1 VTIHYSKGE
10 TNMARRT
17 LLAVSIER
25 HVRLILLTYAVL
37 ALLPIHANA
46 VIANSETK
54 SLEPTTEEV
63 TFANEKDVLAGT
75 LYLPREVESC
85 PAVVLLTGSNRG
97 PRGPLLARIAKHFA
111 RNGIAVLHYDSPG
124 TGKSTGNTL
133 LQSRADRAHEA
144 AEAIRFLRTKRGIDP
159 KHIGL
164 WGGSEGAS
172 IALLAAAMY
181 PQDVSFV
188 VPVSGG
194 VGGSLFEG
202 MHHSAECFAVDHDL
216 TLDEMQKI
224 LTFEQLTYVFLTGL
238 NMLEWPLVET
248 RVKRWPDEPW
258 AEFIELSRMRIRS
271 TTLTMEEKQTVTRL
285 LKHVMSAFIEAKWSK
300 LMPFQKEQVKLI
312 MNMDARQ
319 LFAFL
324 ETPRLAE
331 AWDWDLRRRAEK
343 VKCPVLAIYGEDDR
357 QVPPNLNATRL
368 REYLSE
374 ANNGDFE
381 VIVMPRAN
389 HVLARTG
396 SGLDGDF
403 IPGYLDKM
411 TAWIRAHTTGTGS
424 RLIGDSP

>member
-1 VTIHYSKGE
+1 MK
-10 TNMARRT
+10 
-17 LLAVSIER
+17 R
-25 HVRLILLTYAVL
+25 HVRLVLSTYAVL
-37 ALLPIHANA
+37 MLLPIHANT

-75 LYLPREVESC
+75 LYWPREVEPC

-97 PRGPLLARIAKHFA
+97 PRGPLLTRIAKHFA
-111 RNGIAVLHYDSPG
+111 LNGIAVLHYDRPG

-133 LQSRADRAHEA
+133 LQSRADRAREA
-144 AEAIRFLRTKRGIDP
+144 AEAIRFLRTKHGIDP
-159 KHIGL
+159 QHIGL

-172 IALLAAAMY
+172 IALLAAALY

-188 VPVSGG
+188 LPVSGPI
-194 VGGSLFEG
+194 GGSLFEG
-202 MHHSAECFAVDHDL
+202 IYHAAECFAVDHGL

-224 LTFEQLTYVFLTGL
+224 VTFEQLCYVFLTGL
-238 NMLEWPLVET
+238 NILEWPLIET

-258 AEFIELSRMRIRS
+258 AEFTELSRMRIRS
-271 TTLTMEEKQTVTRL
+271 STLTTEEKQTVTRL
-285 LKHVMSAFIEAKWSK
+285 LRQVMSTLLEAKWSK
-300 LMPFQKEQVKLI
+300 LMPFQKEQIKLI
-312 MNMDARQ
+312 MNMDTRQ

-343 VKCPVLAIYGEDDR
+343 VKCPVLAIYGKDDR

-368 REYLSE
+368 RAYLSE
-374 ANNGDFE
+374 ANNGDCE
-381 VIVMPRAN
+381 VIVISGAD

-396 SGLDGDF
+396 SGLNGDF

-424 RLIGDSP
+424 KTALR